1 MVSKLIRTWER
12 GSGETYSCEF
22 ENFGSQVLKH
32 GSHIHGRLGADAHLV
47 LCVLLEETL
56 DTTTWELCEP
66 GLAGCVEHWCGGAG
80 NDGDAKASSFSPSSR
95 KEQRQTDA
103 GQKTRRRGTLSG
115 NPRCAKLEARCASI
129 GRRWKER

>member
-1 MVSKLIRTWER
+1 MWER

-66 GLAGCVEHWCGGAG
+66 GLADCVEHWCAVLVTREMRKLQASRHVRARNKGKRMRGRKRVGA
-80 NDGDAKASSFSPSSR
+80 
-95 KEQRQTDA
+95 E
-103 GQKTRRRGTLSG
+103 L
-115 NPRCAKLEARCASI
+115 
-129 GRRWKER
+129 